1 MKFPAF
7 SYRAPASLQEVI
19 QVLADDPDARIIA
32 GGQSL
37 LPLLAFRLVYPS
49 CLVDLRHVSELFEI
63 SLSAGVLSIGAM
75 VTHFRNKT
83 DPTVAKYVPIL
94 PKVLAHVAHQ
104 AVRNRGTLGGSLAHA
119 DAGAEMPFLMATL
132 GATMYIAG
140 AAGVRSVSATDFMKG
155 HYFTDLEAGEVL
167 VRVEIP
173 IPALHWEFDEY
184 ARRKGDYALVM
195 AAAGLSMQGGRCVA
209 ARIALG
215 AVEER
220 AHQAIRAN
228 DFLVGKVIDE
238 STAATA
244 AELATEGLEPRS
256 DIHGSRDL
264 RLSLAKA
271 ITQRVILKA
280 AQGAMY
286 AGA

>member
-1 MKFPAF
+1 M
-7 SYRAPASLQEVI
+7 S
-19 QVLADDPDARIIA
+19 
-32 GGQSL
+32 
-37 LPLLAFRLVYPS
+37 
-49 CLVDLRHVSELFEI
+49 
-63 SLSAGVLSIGAM
+63 
-75 VTHFRNKT
+75 
-83 DPTVAKYVPIL
+83 
-94 PKVLAHVAHQ
+94 
-104 AVRNRGTLGGSLAHA
+104 
-119 DAGAEMPFLMATL
+119 
-132 GATMYIAG
+132 IAG

>member
-1 MKFPAF
+1 M
-7 SYRAPASLQEVI
+7 
-19 QVLADDPDARIIA
+19 LADDPDARLIA

-49 CLVDLRHVSELFEI
+49 RLVDLRHVGELFEI
-63 SLSAGVLSIGAM
+63 RQTDSSLSIGAM
-75 VTHFRNKT
+75 VTHFRNQT
-83 DPTVAKYVPIL
+83 DPVVAKCIPIL
-94 PKVLAHVAHQ
+94 PKVMAHVAHQ

-119 DAGAEMPFLMATL
+119 DAGAEMPFLMAAL
-132 GATMYIAG
+132 GARMHIASP
-140 AAGVRSVSATDFMKG
+140 AGMRTVSAVDFMKG
-155 HYFTDLEAGEVL
+155 HYFTDLEPGEVL

-173 IPALHWEFDEY
+173 FSRLHWDFDEF

-195 AAAGLSMQGGRCVA
+195 VAAGLSIRDGRCVEA
-209 ARIALG
+209 NIALG

-220 AHQAIRAN
+220 AHLASAAN
-228 DFLVGKVIDE
+228 EFLVGKVIDE
-238 STAATA
+238 STAAAA
-244 AELATEGLEPRS
+244 AELATVGLEPRS

-280 AQGAMY
+280 AQGAMN

>member
-1 MKFPAF
+1 MKFPVF

-49 CLVDLRHVSELFEI
+49 CLVDLRNVSELFEI
-63 SLSAGVLSIGAM
+63 SQSAGILSVGAM

-83 DPTVAKYVPIL
+83 DPTVAKCVPIL

-132 GATMYIAG
+132 GATMYIASS
-140 AAGVRSVSATDFMKG
+140 AGVRSVSATDFMKG

>member
-1 MKFPAF
+1 MKFPSF
-7 SYRAPASLQEVI
+7 SYCAPASLQEVI
-19 QVLADDPDARIIA
+19 QLLADDPDARLIA

-49 CLVDLRHVSELFEI
+49 RLVDLRHVSELFGINQSE
-63 SLSAGVLSIGAM
+63 SSLSIGAM
-75 VTHFRNKT
+75 VTHFRSLT
-83 DPTVAKYVPIL
+83 DPVVAKCIPVL

-119 DAGAEMPFLMATL
+119 DAGAEMPFLMSTL
-132 GATMYIAG
+132 GATMHIASP
-140 AAGVRSVSATDFMKG
+140 AGMRSVNAVDFMKG
-155 HYFTDLEAGEVL
+155 HYFTDLEPGEVL
-167 VRVEIP
+167 VRVDIP
-173 IPALHWEFDEY
+173 FTRLHWEFDEF

-195 AAAGLSMQGGRCVA
+195 VAAGLSMSGGRCVE

-220 AHQAIRAN
+220 AHLASAAN
-228 DFLVGKVIDE
+228 EFLLGKVIDE
-238 STAATA
+238 DTAAAA
-244 AELATEGLEPRS
+244 AELATAGLEPRS
-256 DIHGSRDL
+256 DIHGSREL

-271 ITQRVILKA
+271 ITKRVILSA
-280 AQGAMY
+280 AKGAIY

>member
-49 CLVDLRHVSELFEI
+49 CLVDLRNVSELFEI
-63 SLSAGVLSIGAM
+63 SQSAGILSVGAM

-83 DPTVAKYVPIL
+83 DPTVAKCVPIL

-132 GATMYIAG
+132 GATMYIASS
-140 AAGVRSVSATDFMKG
+140 AGVRSVSATDFMKG

>member
-1 MKFPAF
+1 MKFPSF
-7 SYRAPASLQEVI
+7 SYCAPASLQEVI
-19 QVLADDPDARIIA
+19 QVLADDPDARLIA

-49 CLVDLRHVSELFEI
+49 RLVDLRHVSELFGINPSE
-63 SLSAGVLSIGAM
+63 SSLSIGAM
-75 VTHFRNKT
+75 VTHFRSLT
-83 DPTVAKYVPIL
+83 DPVVAKCIPVL

-119 DAGAEMPFLMATL
+119 DAGAEMPFLMSTL
-132 GATMYIAG
+132 GATMHIASP
-140 AAGVRSVSATDFMKG
+140 AGMRSVNAVDFMKG
-155 HYFTDLEAGEVL
+155 HYFTDLEPGEVL
-167 VRVEIP
+167 VRVDIP
-173 IPALHWEFDEY
+173 FTRLHWEFDEF

-195 AAAGLSMQGGRCVA
+195 VAAGLSMSEGRCVE

-220 AHQAIRAN
+220 AHLASAAN
-228 DFLVGKVIDE
+228 EFLLGKVIDE
-238 STAATA
+238 DTAAAA
-244 AELATEGLEPRS
+244 AELATAGLEPRS
-256 DIHGSRDL
+256 DIHGSREL

-271 ITQRVILKA
+271 ITKRVILSA
-280 AQGAMY
+280 AKGAMY